1 MFVAACLTLGSL
13 QGIYTTAPGTGQLA
27 HISNISAPQLVP
39 VGPALTTQGFSVPPA
54 DCGVAVTVD
63 QTRKLHYTLAR
74 NASAPGGEWSLVGVQ
89 LETGLV
95 RTAQLL
101 PEGFSLPS
109 RCSHTLDVDDADRVL
124 VTAPQLLAPEPAAR
138 GGGSSGAG
146 PLLSLKVV
154 RISPDSGKTEILS
167 AGAPPPPVFP
177 REGAPRR
184 AVSAAAGQ
192 QQPPPSSAFHD
203 LSNTLWLQ
211 LGASIVGFNVTS
223 RAVDRSVRLPA
234 GLAGGGGTA
243 GGLAGLS
250 FDVYTASLLTT
261 VQEAGSGMSIGS
273 FDPGAL
279 APALAL
285 TSVAPRAL
293 SIAINDSRSLTV
305 VQDKGVSTFVVVG
318 ASPSTPAGSWEYVH
332 LHHNGTAIGA
342 AEACTK
348 EAECPSSVLFEPFV
362 FRS

>member
-1 MFVAACLTLGSL
+1 MLFLAACLALGSL

-27 HISNISAPQLVP
+27 HISNISAPQLAP
-39 VGPALTTQGFSVPPA
+39 VGPALAAQGFSVPPA
-54 DCGVAVTVD
+54 GCGVAVAID

-101 PEGFSLPS
+101 PKGFSLPS

-124 VTAPQLLAPEPAAR
+124 VAAPQLLAPEPAAR
-138 GGGSSGAG
+138 ERGSSGAG
-146 PLLSLKVV
+146 PRLSLKVV
-154 RISPDSGKTEILS
+154 RISPDTGKTEILS
-167 AGAPPPPVFP
+167 AGAPPPP
-177 REGAPRR
+177 RDGAPRR

-234 GLAGGGGTA
+234 GTA

-261 VQEAGSGMSIGS
+261 VQEAGAGMSIGS

-293 SIAINDSRSLTV
+293 SSVINDSRSLTV

-318 ASPSTPAGSWEYVH
+318 ASPSTPPGSWAYVH
-332 LHHNGTAIGA
+332 LDHTGTAIGA
-342 AEACTK
+342 AEACAK